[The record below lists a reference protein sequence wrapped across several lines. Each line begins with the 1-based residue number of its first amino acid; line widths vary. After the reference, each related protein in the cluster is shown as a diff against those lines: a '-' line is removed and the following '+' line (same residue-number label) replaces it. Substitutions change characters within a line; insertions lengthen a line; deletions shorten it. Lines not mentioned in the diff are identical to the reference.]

1 MDEKLDE
8 AFRLWLERIAIGKST
23 IEEVPQWLGE
33 KEIANRHETYPDLKA
48 ALSKTPLALDSFAT
62 SARKAWGA
70 GGQYDLTHFSDF
82 IRRPDSAEV
91 IAELISDFPN
101 DDIGTQERIDRF
113 VGKCL
118 SLGYTHPNNRRRFV
132 ASAGLLASTILTA
145 MFPQRF
151 VDFRATRW
159 EYLAKNLKYE
169 LFATPSPTYGEMIV
183 LAGHFATAIVATGT
197 FRRLWGDR
205 QPLWT
210 IAGIC
215 WYVNWLEKTGAKKE
229 GGGLPATEE
238 QFLQQLRDKR
248 GEEEARI
255 AERILER
262 LKFHSARLSVSK
274 AATRSVVANLDNQF
288 GKQWLLIVMRADG
301 VNSYI
306 PFSWMSKRLPFEDE
320 GKRRELARL
329 LNEKVGTSFSDDV
342 IDSFPTFA
350 LSILRDE
357 ARLNEFMKILDWTAE
372 QIRNA

>member
-1 MDEKLDE
+1 MDDKLDE
-8 AFRLWLERIAIGKST
+8 AFRLWLERIADGKST
-23 IEEVPQWLGE
+23 IEEVSKRLGE

-48 ALSKTPLALDSFAT
+48 ALCETPLAMDAIAKM
-62 SARKAWGA
+62 ARKAWGV
-70 GGQYDLTHFSDF
+70 GGRYDLTHFSDF
-82 IRRPDSAEV
+82 IHRPESTEV
-91 IAELISDFPN
+91 IAELVSDFPEN
-101 DDIGTQERIDRF
+101 DIGAQERIDRF
-113 VGKCL
+113 IDQCL
-118 SLGYTHPNNRRRFV
+118 PLGYTHPKNGERFR

-145 MFPQRF
+145 ISPQRF
-151 VDFRATRW
+151 VDFRKTRW
-159 EYLAKNLKYE
+159 DGLAKSLKYE
-169 LFATPSPTYGEMIV
+169 LFVKPNPTYGEMIV
-183 LAGHFATAIVATGT
+183 QTGYFASAIVATET
-197 FRRLWGDR
+197 FSTLWRDGE
-205 QPLWT
+205 PLWM

-215 WYVNWLEKTGAKKE
+215 WYKNWLEKTAAEKE
-229 GGGLPATEE
+229 GGGVPATEAS
-238 QFLQQLRDKR
+238 FLQQLGEKR
-248 GEEEARI
+248 GEEEVRI

-329 LNEKVGTSFSDDV
+329 LNEKVGTNYPDDV

-357 ARLNEFMKILDWTAE
+357 VKLNEFLKILDWTAE
-372 QIRNA
+372 QVRKA